1 MESPF
6 KAPEHTWCTNHLDL
20 KDGKT
25 NHDIVDFLLS
35 QGFKKDSEDSERI
48 VMIGKVGMFGEV
60 GM

>member
-35 QGFKKDSEDSERI
+35 QGFKKDSEGGERI
-48 VMIGKVGMFGEV
+48 VMIREGMNG
-60 GM
+60 